1 MRPTSSPSDC
11 AWLSRSF
18 VPSLC
23 GCVLGCPSQSPPY
36 MMTAGRLP
44 GLVANPRAA
53 EDLNLSI
60 SRSGVVLGTHSDSG
74 HGHSFLDDVSQI
86 VVPFGPISVGRD
98 QHRHLGVVEDVVRDR
113 AEHG

>member
-1 MRPTSSPSDC
+1 MRPTSSPSAC

-18 VPSLC
+18 VPASA
-23 GCVLGCPSQSPPY
+23 GASWDAASQSPPY

-74 HGHSFLDDVSQI
+74 HGHSLLDDVSQI
-86 VVPFGPISVGRD
+86 VVPFGSISVGRD